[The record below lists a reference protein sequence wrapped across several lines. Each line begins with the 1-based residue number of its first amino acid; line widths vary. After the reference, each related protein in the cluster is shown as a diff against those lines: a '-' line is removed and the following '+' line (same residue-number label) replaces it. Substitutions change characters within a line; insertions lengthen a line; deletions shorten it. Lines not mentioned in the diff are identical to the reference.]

1 MAEKKTEKAKKLTL
15 PQFRKAVR
23 NLSEGETAELLE
35 GLYRSS
41 PEAADY
47 LNLRIS
53 GEEFRKAYAEDM
65 KAKLKTMFDESAALA
80 RKVREVAISQ
90 RQKEREYQQTKR
102 TLERVRVATG
112 AA

>member
-53 GEEFRKAYAEDM
+53 GEEFRKAYAEEI
-65 KAKLKTMFDESAALA
+65 KAKLKDCFYNKKGLNHKSYGMAHCGHTPSC
-80 RKVREVAISQ
+80 SH
-90 RQKEREYQQTKR
+90 QT
-102 TLERVRVATG
+102 A
-112 AA
+112 